1 MVLSNPGHEESAMH
15 REGEEVHLNEEE
27 ASGASKPH
35 IVRYVLGVS
44 LLLAVVLMSA
54 IWIIGSITR

>member
-1 MVLSNPGHEESAMH
+1 MH
-15 REGEEVHLNEEE
+15 REGDEVHLNEEKT
-27 ASGASKPH
+27 SGASKPH

-54 IWIIGSITR
+54 VWIIGSITR

>member
-1 MVLSNPGHEESAMH
+1 MH
-15 REGEEVHLNEEE
+15 RDGDEVHLNEEE

-44 LLLAVVLMSA
+44 LLLAVFLMSA

>member
-1 MVLSNPGHEESAMH
+1 VQKESAMH

-54 IWIIGSITR
+54 VWIIGSITR

>member
-1 MVLSNPGHEESAMH
+1 MVADTGLKESAMH

-44 LLLAVVLMSA
+44 LLLAVFLMSA

>member
-1 MVLSNPGHEESAMH
+1 MDRDGD
-15 REGEEVHLNEEE
+15 EVHLSEEE

-35 IVRYVLGVS
+35 VVRYVLGVS

-54 IWIIGSITR
+54 VWIIGSITR